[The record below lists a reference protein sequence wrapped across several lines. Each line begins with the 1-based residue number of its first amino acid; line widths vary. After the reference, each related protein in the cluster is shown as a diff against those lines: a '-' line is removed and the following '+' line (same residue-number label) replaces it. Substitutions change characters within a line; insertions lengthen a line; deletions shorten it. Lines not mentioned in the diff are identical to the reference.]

1 MKKLLYVLLSL
12 VIACAVGA
20 AACNDNRTPITISI
34 EGAAERTLIEGETLQ
49 LEVQT
54 NSSETVTWSSSS
66 EANATV
72 SATGLVTAVAEGS
85 AVITASAE
93 GQSAS
98 VTVRV
103 ERDTSLDGTY
113 SLSFEEDGA
122 GVNLEREDTY
132 TIRPVLKY
140 GSDRVDGATFSFSSS
155 APEIAAV
162 NETTGEVTAVSAG
175 QATITVTYTPE
186 EGNPVSAVFTVTVLR
201 DLSFEISS
209 AKEDLSLSADDDD
222 KTVTLTATVKET
234 TGDGEPAEIPAGE
247 ITWKSSDES
256 VATVSGGVV
265 TAVGHGTATIT
276 ASYDIGSV
284 SCEVT
289 VWTNYI
295 ATADEFGSIYTDMYD
310 VENVGDGLYNVTE
323 KDLTGW
329 YLLTDD
335 ITFTDDHT
343 ADYQVQTIFGEPQF
357 EGVLDGGGHTINGV
371 QVRLFSGLNGGTIR
385 NLKVNAALQLWGGV
399 FGDFMS
405 GGLVENVEATV
416 TLKQTESANTA
427 IAGQYFRRAA
437 GALFN
442 YAGGGTLRNVT
453 LYVDIPDNINQFP
466 NTDVAQHFD
475 VAAISAF
482 GNGSGTATFENCA
495 VFANDTTIQFASGAQ
510 ENQFVN
516 CTGAVQGWYADYK
529 VEHYVPNAEGTD
541 FVLHDTEEL
550 QGLYNKTVTAEEM
563 TMSEWVF
570 ASEYGG
576 NVLSGVVNLEGTLV
590 LKLYYTWNDLEIVT
604 DMDETTEVLS
614 AVAEQGNTWQ
624 LSAKAMR
631 GDSPVDNAT
640 IVWTSDDD
648 TIASV
653 NASGLVTGLKGG
665 KTYVRANYMGAA
677 YAFEV
682 TVYTRYLSSD
692 ADFGKMYAD
701 MYTLNPNPMGGYFA
715 STAKDLTGW
724 YLMTDNVTLTT
735 DYEAWVIYGA
745 GAFEGV
751 FDGGGYTLSGLDH
764 RLLPNMV
771 SGGVVRNL
779 TVENAEMD
787 VWAGVLGELL
797 QGGTVENVTVSV
809 TMTNTM
815 ANGDAINWYTR
826 AGGGLYNNISGGTLR
841 NVTVYMFIP
850 ENITVSTDGSGHQW
864 QISEM
869 SVFGNGTAV
878 FDNCV
883 AYSNNASVNFA
894 LGSTEENYTNG
905 TTGQVNSWTADYTV
919 THYVM
924 NAEGEFEEYS
934 SETLNGVVG
943 TVVSAQPITIDGVE
957 FSEGYEGN
965 VTSGAILAD
974 GSLELKFY
982 YAENIDIETDDE
994 QEIALSMQADQTH
1007 TAQVS
1012 VSVSKDGVPVE
1023 DLTGLSWSSSDD
1035 EVATVDQEGNIT
1047 AVGKGE
1053 ATIYATYRGFSCPFE
1068 VTVYTRFLAS
1078 DADFANLYVNNE
1090 YVDAWYY
1097 ITDDFA
1103 ISDRVGQANATT
1115 ESFSGRI
1122 EGNGHMISGVSNR
1135 FFYGVDGGIIRNLTL
1150 TGKVNSWGGIF
1161 GDVIA
1166 GNSLFENV
1174 TLTVTMESSWAL
1186 YRSDNYI
1193 LRQGGALANFIQGG
1207 TFNNVNVYVDIPDN
1221 IGLIGYN
1228 SQTTFPIANIS
1239 AFGSVEN
1246 FVGAATFTNC
1256 AAYSNDTSIQ
1266 FTLGE
1271 DNGTVQAWSADYT
1284 VEHYIYGDSGYELHG
1299 EAQVLSGLYNK
1310 TVTAEP
1316 IAIEGYAFNEGYSGN
1331 VTSGVV
1337 TLDGALVL
1345 KLYYMP
1351 ANVSMEA
1358 TSATEFDLSLTSGQT
1373 GTAQA
1378 AVNAE
1383 DNGEPVVSG
1392 IAWSSSDDEIATV
1405 DDNGNITAVGH
1416 GEAVIT
1422 ASYRGFTCDFTV
1434 TVYDMF
1440 LTNDADFGTMY
1451 DQLAGFPAGTF
1462 DNWYKMTADVTLTT
1476 DYESRVIY
1484 DASHG
1489 FAGVFDGGGYTL
1501 RGLTHRLMVNM
1512 VEGGIIRNL
1521 NIENAAVDAWAGVL
1535 GDSMAGGLVE
1545 NVTVSVKITQTMANG
1560 DAVNWFTR
1568 AAGGVYNIIN
1578 NGTLRNVTVYVNIP
1592 DNILISTDTSGNT
1605 FTVEM
1610 MSAFGMVSLSQ
1621 NGVVTFENCVAYSS
1635 DTRVNFA
1642 TGVQSSQLVNSTGTV
1657 QQTPFENLSVTA
1669 GQTNTAQLSV
1679 EGTEVSYI
1687 SANPEIA
1694 TVSETGLVTA
1704 VAHGNVFIYAVS
1716 DGQLHVF
1723 DITVYDGI
1731 LSTTDDF
1738 TAMYADASYYSK
1750 WYMLA
1755 NDIALA
1761 SNFEQTVI
1769 YQASNFSGVFD
1780 GNGHTLSN
1788 LQSRL
1793 FQGLDGAA
1801 VKDIVIEGTVGT
1813 WGGVFGWVITGNSVL
1828 QNIQATVTLSTTW
1841 TLYTAQSMDINWS
1854 CGALTSNLQA
1864 SSFMDVT
1871 VYVNIP
1877 EDINTDTYN
1886 GSPRPVTEVS
1896 AFGDMT
1902 GYTPVFTNCSAYS
1915 NDTTIQFA
1923 KGGTG
1928 TVQEWVQQ

>member
-20 AACNDNRTPITISI
+20 AACNNNRTPITISI
-34 EGAAERTLIEGETLQ
+34 EGAAERTLTEGETLQ
-49 LEVQT
+49 LEVNT

-103 ERDTSLDGTY
+103 ERDTSLEGAY

-122 GVNLEREDTY
+122 GVNLEREDAY

-186 EGNPVSAVFTVTVLR
+186 EGDPVLATFTVTVLR

-209 AKEDLSLSADDDD
+209 DEEDLSLSADDED

-234 TGDGEPAEIPAGE
+234 TGDGETDIPAGE
-247 ITWKSSDES
+247 IVWSSSDET
-256 VATVSGGVV
+256 VATVNENGVV

-284 SCEVT
+284 SCEVS
-289 VWTNYI
+289 VWDKYL
-295 ATADEFGSIYTDMYD
+295 ADTEDFLAMYS
-310 VENVGDGLYNVTE
+310 VENWTSAWFMMTDNISLPENVNYEANTIAGGVPYF
-323 KDLTGW
+323 TGV
-329 YLLTDD
+329 
-335 ITFTDDHT
+335 F
-343 ADYQVQTIFGEPQF
+343 
-357 EGVLDGGGHTINGV
+357 DGGNKTLSGV
-371 QVRLFSGLNGGTIR
+371 PVRIFAGVDGGTVR
-385 NLKVNAALQLWGGV
+385 NLNIEGDAGYWGGV
-399 FGDFMS
+399 FGDFFNS
-405 GGLVENVEATV
+405 GLVENITATL
-416 TLKQTESANTA
+416 TFTQTEASGTTNGYFKRAN
-427 IAGQYFRRAA
+427 G
-437 GALFN
+437 GLFN
-442 YAGGGTLRNVT
+442 FASGGTFRNVT
-453 LYVDIPDNINQFP
+453 VYADIPDDIDTENMVEHK
-466 NTDVAQHFD
+466 TVAGMS
-475 VAAISAF
+475 VF
-482 GNGSGTATFENCA
+482 GKCDATAATFENCVA
-495 VFANDTTIQFASGAQ
+495 YVNDMSIQFASGAQ

-529 VEHYVPNAEGTD
+529 VEHYVPNEDGTD
-541 FVLHDTEEL
+541 FTLHDTEEL
-550 QGLYNKTVTAEEM
+550 QGLYNKTATAEEM
-563 TMSEWVF
+563 AIDGLVF
-570 ASEYGG
+570 ASEYGM
-576 NVLSGVVNLEGTLV
+576 NVKSGVVDLEGTLV

-604 DMDETTEVLS
+604 DMGETSEVLS
-614 AVAEQGNTWQ
+614 AAEEQGNTWQ

-653 NASGLVTGLKGG
+653 NESGLVTGLKGG
-665 KTYVRANYMGAA
+665 KTYIRANYMGAA

-682 TVYTRYLSSD
+682 TVYTRYIITE
-692 ADFGKMYAD
+692 ADFLSMYSNVGSEDAFKW
-701 MYTLNPNPMGGYFA
+701 GYED
-715 STAKDLTGW
+715 SW
-724 YLMTDNVTLTT
+724 YLMKDNITITDPTWGVQ
-735 DYEAWVIYGA
+735 EVVIA
-745 GAFEGV
+745 TNRPIVAFNGV
-751 FDGGGYTLSGLDH
+751 FDGGGYTLNNVGSRIFNGLNGATIRNLKVNGSMSSWSGLFGDSIENSSIIEDAEV
-764 RLLPNMV
+764 RLTLLTSYGNYHTTNYTSRPLGALANYIY
-771 SGGVVRNL
+771 SG
-779 TVENAEMD
+779 TF
-787 VWAGVLGELL
+787 
-797 QGGTVENVTVSV
+797 T
-809 TMTNTM
+809 
-815 ANGDAINWYTR
+815 
-826 AGGGLYNNISGGTLR
+826 
-841 NVTVYMFIP
+841 NVTVY
-850 ENITVSTDGSGHQW
+850 T
-864 QISEM
+864 
-869 SVFGNGTAV
+869 
-878 FDNCV
+878 
-883 AYSNNASVNFA
+883 
-894 LGSTEENYTNG
+894 
-905 TTGQVNSWTADYTV
+905 
-919 THYVM
+919 
-924 NAEGEFEEYS
+924 
-934 SETLNGVVG
+934 
-943 TVVSAQPITIDGVE
+943 
-957 FSEGYEGN
+957 
-965 VTSGAILAD
+965 
-974 GSLELKFY
+974 
-982 YAENIDIETDDE
+982 
-994 QEIALSMQADQTH
+994 
-1007 TAQVS
+1007 
-1012 VSVSKDGVPVE
+1012 
-1023 DLTGLSWSSSDD
+1023 
-1035 EVATVDQEGNIT
+1035 
-1047 AVGKGE
+1047 
-1053 ATIYATYRGFSCPFE
+1053 
-1068 VTVYTRFLAS
+1068 
-1078 DADFANLYVNNE
+1078 
-1090 YVDAWYY
+1090 
-1097 ITDDFA
+1097 
-1103 ISDRVGQANATT
+1103 
-1115 ESFSGRI
+1115 
-1122 EGNGHMISGVSNR
+1122 
-1135 FFYGVDGGIIRNLTL
+1135 
-1150 TGKVNSWGGIF
+1150 
-1161 GDVIA
+1161 
-1166 GNSLFENV
+1166 
-1174 TLTVTMESSWAL
+1174 
-1186 YRSDNYI
+1186 
-1193 LRQGGALANFIQGG
+1193 
-1207 TFNNVNVYVDIPDN
+1207 DIPAD
-1221 IGLIGYN
+1221 II
-1228 SQTTFPIANIS
+1228 TTTYPEGITRPVSEIS
-1239 AFGSVEN
+1239 AFGNVTDH
-1246 FVGAATFTNC
+1246 VGAATFTNC

-1271 DNGTVQAWSADYT
+1271 DNGTVQAWNANYT
-1284 VEHYIYGDSGYELHG
+1284 VEHYIYGDSGYELYG

-1310 TVTAEP
+1310 TVTAES
-1316 IAIEGYAFNEGYSGN
+1316 ISIEGYAFNEGYSGN

-1451 DQLAGFPAGTF
+1451 ETLAGLPAGTAENPVYF

-1484 DASHG
+1484 DASHV

-1521 NIENAAVDAWAGVL
+1521 NIESAAVDAWAGVL

-1635 DTRVNFA
+1635 DTRLNFA
-1642 TGVQSSQLVNSTGTV
+1642 AGVQSSQLVNSTGTV
-1657 QQTPFENLSVTA
+1657 QETPSENLSLAA
-1669 GQTNTAQLSV
+1669 GQANTAQLSV
-1679 EGTEVSYI
+1679 EGTKVSYT

-1704 VAHGNVFIYAVS
+1704 VARGNVFIYAVS

-1723 DITVYDGI
+1723 DITVYDSF

-1738 TAMYADASYYSK
+1738 TAMYADPSYYSK

-1755 NDIALA
+1755 NDIALT

-1769 YQASNFSGVFD
+1769 YHASNFSGVFD

-1854 CGALTSNLQA
+1854 GGALTSNLQA

-1902 GYTPVFTNCSAYS
+1902 GYTPVFTNCTAYS

>member
-72 SATGLVTAVAEGS
+72 SAAGLVTAVAEGS

-103 ERDTSLDGTY
+103 ERDTSLEGAY

-122 GVNLEREDTY
+122 GVNLEREDAY

-140 GSDRVDGATFSFSSS
+140 GSDRVDGATFTFSSS
-155 APEIAAV
+155 DPEIAAV

-209 AKEDLSLSADDDD
+209 DEEDLSLSADDED

-247 ITWKSSDES
+247 ITWKSSDET
-256 VATVSGGVV
+256 VATVNENGVV
-265 TAVGHGTATIT
+265 TAIKHGTATIT

-284 SCEVT
+284 SCEVS
-289 VWTNYI
+289 VWDKYL
-295 ATADEFGSIYTDMYD
+295 ADTEDFLAMYS
-310 VENVGDGLYNVTE
+310 VENWTSAWFMMTDNITLPENVNYEANTIAGGVPYF
-323 KDLTGW
+323 TGV
-329 YLLTDD
+329 
-335 ITFTDDHT
+335 F
-343 ADYQVQTIFGEPQF
+343 
-357 EGVLDGGGHTINGV
+357 DGGNKTLSGV
-371 QVRLFSGLNGGTIR
+371 PVRIFAGVDGGTVR
-385 NLKVNAALQLWGGV
+385 NLNIEGDAGYWGGV
-399 FGDFMS
+399 FGDFFNS
-405 GGLVENVEATV
+405 GLVENITATL
-416 TLKQTESANTA
+416 TFTQTEASGTTNGYFKRAN
-427 IAGQYFRRAA
+427 G
-437 GALFN
+437 GLFN
-442 YAGGGTLRNVT
+442 FASGGTFRNVT
-453 LYVDIPDNINQFP
+453 VYADIPDDIDTENMVEHK
-466 NTDVAQHFD
+466 TVAGMS
-475 VAAISAF
+475 VF
-482 GNGSGTATFENCA
+482 GKCDATAATFENCVA
-495 VFANDTTIQFASGAQ
+495 YVNDMSIQFASGAQ

-529 VEHYVPNAEGTD
+529 VEHYVPNEDGTD
-541 FVLHDTEEL
+541 FTLYDTEEL
-550 QGLYNKTVTAEEM
+550 QGLYNKTVTAEEIAIDGL
-563 TMSEWVF
+563 VF
-570 ASEYGG
+570 ASEYGM
-576 NVLSGVVNLEGTLV
+576 NVKSGVVDLEGTLV

-604 DMDETTEVLS
+604 DMGETSEVLS
-614 AVAEQGNTWQ
+614 AAEEQGNTWQ

-653 NASGLVTGLKGG
+653 NESGLVTGLKGG
-665 KTYVRANYMGAA
+665 KTYIRANYMGAA

-751 FDGGGYTLSGLDH
+751 FDGGGYTLGGLDH

-771 SGGVVRNL
+771 AGGVVRNL

-815 ANGDAINWYTR
+815 ANGDALNWYTR
-826 AGGGLYNNISGGTLR
+826 AAGGLYNYVSGGTLR

-850 ENITVSTDGSGHQW
+850 EDITVSTDGSGHQW

-878 FDNCV
+878 FDNCA

-1078 DADFANLYVNNE
+1078 DEDFQYLYVGDE
-1090 YVDAWYY
+1090 YADGWYY
-1097 ITDDFA
+1097 MTASFA
-1103 ISDRVGQANATT
+1103 INDRQGHLFTKP
-1115 ESFSGRI
+1115 FSGRI
-1122 EGNGHMISGVSNR
+1122 EGNGYTLQGVKNRLFPYTDSGV
-1135 FFYGVDGGIIRNLTL
+1135 VRNLNIEATAD
-1150 TGKVNSWGGIF
+1150 SWGGVF
-1161 GDVIA
+1161 GHSITGDSI
-1166 GNSLFENV
+1166 FENV
-1174 TLTVTMESSWAL
+1174 TLKVRMDASWAL
-1186 YRSDNYI
+1186 NNNSEWAAKSA
-1193 LRQGGALANFIQGG
+1193 GGLAIWINSG

-1266 FTLGE
+1266 FTFGA

-1383 DNGEPVVSG
+1383 DNSEPVVSG

-1440 LTNDADFGTMY
+1440 ITSDADFGTMY
-1451 DQLAGFPAGTF
+1451 EQLATSPVGTTEEPIYF
-1462 DNWYKMTADVTLTT
+1462 DNWYKMTQDITLTT
-1476 DYESRVIY
+1476 DYESSLINDY
-1484 DASHG
+1484 THG
-1489 FAGVFDGGGYTL
+1489 FAGVFDGGNYTL

-1512 VEGGIIRNL
+1512 VDGGVIRNL
-1521 NIENAAVDAWAGVL
+1521 TVENAVMDVWGGVL
-1535 GDSMAGGLVE
+1535 GDIMAGGLVE
-1545 NVTVSVKITQTMANG
+1545 NVTISVQMTSTRANASTNG
-1560 DAVNWFTR
+1560 YNAR
-1568 AAGGVYNIIN
+1568 AAGGLYNYVQ
-1578 NGTLRNVTVYVNIP
+1578 NGTLKNVTVYMNIAEKISIGQNTILVGDVWQTVNITVAEMSVFG
-1592 DNILISTDTSGNT
+1592 NGSG
-1605 FTVEM
+1605 
-1610 MSAFGMVSLSQ
+1610 SA
-1621 NGVVTFENCVAYSS
+1621 TFENCMAYSN

-1642 TGVQSSQLVNSTGTV
+1642 AGVQSSQLVNSTGTV
-1657 QQTPFENLSVTA
+1657 QQTPSENLSLAA